1 MDKKNIEALAQTL
14 SKKPEISGT
23 EGNLVD
29 KASLSKA
36 AFRNLELK
44 RELSFEAPELREVR
58 IAGISPNLYGKE
70 AEISKEMTLREMK
83 RRTLPPKEQAR
94 LKGSAI
100 KMDLQSLVSKFNTK
114 KHNQNPENGKKR
126 NKGNGKNSEIQ
137 MKKGSSK
144 GKGR

>member
-14 SKKPEISGT
+14 SKKPEILGT

-58 IAGISPNLYGKE
+58 TASISPNLYGKE
-70 AEISKEMTLREMK
+70 AEISKEMALREMK
-83 RRTLPPKEQAR
+83 
-94 LKGSAI
+94 SS
-100 KMDLQSLVSKFNTK
+100 LQEAKIWNI
-114 KHNQNPENGKKR
+114 R
-126 NKGNGKNSEIQ
+126 
-137 MKKGSSK
+137 
-144 GKGR
+144 